1 MTVLGKSAQELNP
14 LIEAGGERMTELGE
28 QAQAAGYV
36 LSGDTL
42 NAYGEL
48 DDQLQYLKVGA
59 DAAKNAL
66 GTILMPAL
74 TELATDGVSMLG
86 DFTNGIK
93 NANGDWGEIGEV
105 IGGAVE
111 GILEKVN
118 EFLPQLT
125 EVAVGMITAIT
136 TGIADN
142 TDGILESAMQIMTTL
157 LSALTELLP
166 MLIDVAGQLLFALA
180 DGLLTN
186 LPMIVESA
194 LQVVLTL
201 AEGISEALPE
211 LVPRIVEVVVQIVS
225 TLLENV
231 PMLIEAAL
239 SIILALAQGIEEA
252 LPELAAAVPQI
263 ISSIV
268 TAIIASLPEL
278 LPAAVDI
285 IFSLIDGILGALPE
299 LIAMVP
305 NIIIGIIQG
314 LLDNLEQIIL
324 FAPEI
329 ITALITGLIG
339 AIPELIMA
347 LPRVIMSI
355 VDTFRDYDWGSIG
368 TNLMEGLIE
377 GIGGMAAKVIMKIY
391 EVAKGIYDEICDFFG
406 IHSPSTL
413 FADIGGYLLEGLWNG
428 IADMKRWLVDKI
440 RSLGSSVT
448 EALKSVLGIH
458 SPSTV
463 FETQIGKNLALG
475 LGVGFEKAMRTVRD
489 DMAQAVPTDFDI
501 DADVN
506 ASLHGRD
513 TKTSDCGV
521 TVILNIDTFNNNT
534 DSDIHDLADELSV
547 ILAAKLSRKDAVFA

>member
-1 MTVLGKSAQELNP
+1 M
-14 LIEAGGERMTELGE
+14 
-28 QAQAAGYV
+28 
-36 LSGDTL
+36 
-42 NAYGEL
+42 
-48 DDQLQYLKVGA
+48 
-59 DAAKNAL
+59 
-66 GTILMPAL
+66 
-74 TELATDGVSMLG
+74 
-86 DFTNGIK
+86 
-93 NANGDWGEIGEV
+93 
-105 IGGAVE
+105 
-111 GILEKVN
+111 
-118 EFLPQLT
+118 
-125 EVAVGMITAIT
+125 
-136 TGIADN
+136 
-142 TDGILESAMQIMTTL
+142 
-157 LSALTELLP
+157 
-166 MLIDVAGQLLFALA
+166 
-180 DGLLTN
+180 
-186 LPMIVESA
+186 
-194 LQVVLTL
+194 
-201 AEGISEALPE
+201 
-211 LVPRIVEVVVQIVS
+211 
-225 TLLENV
+225 
-231 PMLIEAAL
+231 
-239 SIILALAQGIEEA
+239 
-252 LPELAAAVPQI
+252 
-263 ISSIV
+263 
-268 TAIIASLPEL
+268 PEL

-339 AIPELIMA
+339 AIPELIMV
-347 LPRVIMSI
+347 LPRIIMSI

-428 IADMKRWLVDKI
+428 IADMKSWLVDKI
-440 RSLGSSVT
+440 RSLGSTVT

-506 ASLHGRD
+506 ASLRGRD
-513 TKTSDCGV
+513 TKTSDGGV